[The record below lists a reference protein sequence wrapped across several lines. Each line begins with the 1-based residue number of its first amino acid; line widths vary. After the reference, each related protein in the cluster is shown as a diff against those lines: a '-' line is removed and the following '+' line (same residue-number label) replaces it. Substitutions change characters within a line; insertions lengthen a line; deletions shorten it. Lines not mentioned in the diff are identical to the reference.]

1 MIMGKR
7 PAKQAVNPIVDDR
20 GLAFAVYILY
30 FVGYLTGITSLIGV
44 TVAYLQQYS
53 AGPELRS
60 HYAFQVRT
68 FWIGVIFLVVGG
80 VLFFSGIG
88 VLILLG
94 GFFWS
99 LMRNTKGM
107 LALNRN
113 EPIAN
118 PNSWLFGD

>member
-1 MIMGKR
+1 MAKR
-7 PAKQAVNPIVDDR
+7 PAKQGAAPIVDDR

-60 HYAFQVRT
+60 HYIFQVRT
-68 FWIGVIFLVVGG
+68 FWIGVIFLVVGAL
-80 VLFFSGIG
+80 LFVSGIG
-88 VLILLG
+88 VLILLA

-99 LMRNTKGM
+99 LMRNAKGI

-113 EPIAN
+113 EPITN
-118 PNSWLFGD
+118 PNSWMFGD

>member
-1 MIMGKR
+1 MGKR
-7 PAKQAVNPIVDDR
+7 PAQHARNPIVDDR

-30 FVGYLTGITSLIGV
+30 FIGYLTGITSFIGV
-44 TVAYLQQYS
+44 TIAYLQQYS
-53 AGPELRS
+53 AGAELKS
-60 HYAFQVRT
+60 HYIFQVRT

-80 VLFFSGIG
+80 LLFVSGIG
-88 VLILLG
+88 VLILLA

-99 LMRNTKGM
+99 LMRNAKGM

-118 PNSWLFGD
+118 PNSWMFGD